1 MEEKVALVQGAKR
14 EFGVSAPAR
23 MLGLS
28 RSTWYYRT
36 TQRKSYE
43 EKYEHLQ
50 EPLEA
55 IARKHSGYG
64 YRRTTPELRET
75 HGHLVNH
82 KVVQQLHQ
90 LWALSLLRGIRPP
103 KPSGVR
109 KAIEAAGNRVN
120 LLLPFREEEI
130 RPFQVLY
137 TDFTELIYR
146 NGGAKAWLIPL
157 LGHRTKM
164 AFGWAVGERANT
176 VLALEAWRDAKR
188 GLRRWGMSVEDV
200 IVHHDQD
207 PVFTGYGWT
216 DQLLIKD
223 HVRVSYALRGARD
236 NPEMESFFGRL
247 KVENHSIF
255 LDAQTPEELRAVV
268 AERMQYYNR
277 ERRHSTLGNR
287 APETFTRSLTL
298 EG

>member
-1 MEEKVALVQGAKR
+1 MSYDAEWWLICT
-14 EFGVSAPAR
+14 SA
-23 MLGLS
+23 
-28 RSTWYYRT
+28 
-36 TQRKSYE
+36 
-43 EKYEHLQ
+43 
-50 EPLEA
+50 
-55 IARKHSGYG
+55 
-64 YRRTTPELRET
+64 TTPRLP
-75 HGHLVNH
+75 
-82 KVVQQLHQ
+82 
-90 LWALSLLRGIRPP
+90 RPCT
-103 KPSGVR
+103 SGVCR
-109 KAIEAAGNRVN
+109 RWQNTSAVAR
-120 LLLPFREEEI
+120 L
-130 RPFQVLY
+130 
-137 TDFTELIYR
+137 T
-146 NGGAKAWLIPL
+146 
-157 LGHRTKM
+157 
-164 AFGWAVGERANT
+164 WAVGERANT

-188 GLRRWGMSVEDV
+188 GLRRWGMNVEDV

-255 LDAQTPEELRAVV
+255 LDAQTLKGLRAIV

-287 APETFTRSLTL
+287 APETFTRSLTQ